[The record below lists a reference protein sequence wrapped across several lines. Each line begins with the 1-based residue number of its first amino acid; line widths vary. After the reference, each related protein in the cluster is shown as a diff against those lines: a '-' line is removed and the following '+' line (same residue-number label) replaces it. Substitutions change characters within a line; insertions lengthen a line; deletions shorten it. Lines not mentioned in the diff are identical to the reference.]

1 MVEKNELKIPNRDE
15 QYMNLINKISE
26 ITEHSRAQVAKAIN
40 VELIQ
45 TYWLIG
51 QYIVEFEQDGQAN
64 AIYGSKLLTHLQKDL
79 THLLGKGFSRS
90 NLQSMR
96 LLYLRFPNCQTVS
109 GNLSWSHYLEILGI
123 DDELERNFYIKEVEN
138 NYWSV
143 RELRRQKNSGLFY
156 RLALAKDK
164 EEVLTLAKVGNDI
177 QKPNDII
184 KSSYVLEFLN
194 LPERNYS
201 ESQLEDELVK
211 HLEEF
216 LLELGRGFA
225 FIGRQYRMTIDNDD
239 YFADLVF
246 YHVVLKCYV
255 VIDLKLGQ
263 VKHQDVGQM
272 NMYLGY
278 FALDKNNKDDNP
290 PIGIILGADKND
302 TAIKYATYGMD
313 SNLFVSKYQLYLP
326 DVEELK
332 RALQEQLQ
340 ISQAK
345 IERLERGVK
354 SKSNNER

>member
-1 MVEKNELKIPNRDE
+1 MVDKNELQIPNRDE
-15 QYMNLINKISE
+15 QYINLIDKISE
-26 ITEHSRAQVAKAIN
+26 ATANSREKVAKSIN
-40 VELIQ
+40 IELIQ
-45 TYWLIG
+45 AYWLIG
-51 QYIVEFEQDGQAN
+51 QYIVEFEQNGQAS
-64 AIYGSKLLTHLQKDL
+64 AVYGSKLLSHLQQDL

-90 NLQSMR
+90 NLQYMR
-96 LLYLRFPNCQTVS
+96 LLYLRFQNCQTLS
-109 GNLSWSHYLEILGI
+109 GNLSWSHYLEILSI
-123 DDELERNFYIKEVEN
+123 DNELERNFYIKEVEN
-138 NYWSV
+138 NHWSV

-156 RLALAKDK
+156 RLAISKDK
-164 EEVLTLAKVGNDI
+164 DEILALAKVGNDV

-194 LPERNYS
+194 LPVRNYS
-201 ESQLEDELVK
+201 ENQLENELVN

-263 VKHQDVGQM
+263 VKHQDIGQM

-278 FALDKNNKDDNP
+278 FALDKNNEDDNP
-290 PIGIILGADKND
+290 PIGIVLGADKND

-326 DVEELK
+326 DIEELK
-332 RALQEQLQ
+332 RTLENQLEK
-340 ISQAK
+340 SQAK
-345 IERLERGVK
+345 I
-354 SKSNNER
+354 